1 LLKRKELSVGRIV
14 AAVMFVA
21 VLLLAAGCGEER
33 EPAPLLRIGDEV
45 FGLAEF
51 REFLRSAH
59 PSAEPPI
66 NVDVLEAYLEE
77 FLEHRLLVQRA
88 LAAGM
93 VAPREIPGRLERE
106 NILKSRYIA
115 REANRTI
122 EVGEES
128 VMALYEERY
137 REPRAR
143 IRCIYV
149 EEESTANSVYSD
161 LRRRPSGFEQYMER
175 YNPEEFTAPGIG
187 TGVYSRL
194 NMPEEIGERVFA
206 LQGPGIAEPVPWR
219 NGYIIAQVEEFL
231 ERPTLDEV
239 RDDLEDELYT
249 AEWGRVKRE
258 LIERGRGEVEVELN
272 PRVAIEAMSGAA
284 GEGDEG

>member
-1 LLKRKELSVGRIV
+1 MAR
-14 AAVMFVA
+14 AVA
-21 VLLLAAGCGEER
+21 VVIFAALLLLAAGCGEER
-33 EPAPLLRIGDEV
+33 EPAPLLRVGDEE

-66 NVDVLEAYLEE
+66 NIDVLEAYLEE

-93 VAPREIPGRLERE
+93 VAPREVPGRLERE

-115 REANRTI
+115 REANRMI
-122 EVGEES
+122 EVGEAS
-128 VMALYEERY
+128 VVALYEERY

-149 EEESTANSVYSD
+149 GEESTANSVYD
-161 LRRRPSGFEQYMER
+161 ALRQRPSRFEQYMER
-175 YNPEEFTAPGIG
+175 HNPEDFTARGIG
-187 TGVYSRL
+187 TGVYARL
-194 NMPEEIGERVFA
+194 NMPEEIGETVFA
-206 LQGPGIAEPVPWR
+206 LQEPGITEPVPWR

-249 AEWGRVKRE
+249 AEWERVKRG
-258 LIERGRGEVEVELN
+258 LIERARGEVEVRLN
-272 PRVAIEAMSGAA
+272 PRVAIEAMAGADA
-284 GEGDEG
+284 EGDEG